1 MAPKNEDKPVKA
13 KSEVEEKKEAV
24 TTEAANS
31 PSDATLNSVLNRL
44 SQQFNLLAILVVA
57 LFMFQ
62 AYTFYK
68 LKNVETNGT
77 VAGAGAPQGESPLSK
92 DNLIAYADELKL
104 DTKKFEQCLT
114 DGTKKAAVEAE
125 IKEATALNVQG
136 TPGFFINGRFLG
148 GAFPF
153 ETFKE
158 IIDAELAGTASNE
171 CTGWSEEMQQ
181 YCSDPNN
188 LAFNPAPQEVSAGN
202 APSKGAKDAKVTII
216 EYSDFECP
224 FCQRAF
230 TTVEEV
236 LKAYPNDVKLV
247 YKHLPL
253 TSIHPNAQ
261 PAAEASLCALDQGK
275 FWEMHD
281 KMFLVQ
287 AQ

>member
-1 MAPKNEDKPVKA
+1 MTPKNEDKPVETKA
-13 KSEVEEKKEAV
+13 EEKKQASAPEASS
-24 TTEAANS
+24 TAPDTS
-31 PSDATLNSVLNRL
+31 LNAVLSRL

-77 VAGAGAPQGESPLSK
+77 VAGAGVPAESPLSQEK
-92 DNLIAYADELKL
+92 LVAYADELGL
-104 DTKKFEQCLT
+104 DKKKFEQCLT
-114 DGTKKAAVEAE
+114 NQEKKSIVEAE
-125 IKEATALNVQG
+125 MKEATALNVQG

-171 CTGWSEEMQQ
+171 CTGWSEEVQQ

-188 LAFNPAPQEVSAGN
+188 LAFNPAPQQIAAGN
-202 APSKGAKDAKVTII
+202 APVRGPKDAKVTII

-230 TTVEEV
+230 MTVEEV
-236 LKAYPNDVKLV
+236 LKAYPKDVKLV
-247 YKHLPL
+247 YKQLPL

-261 PAAEASLCALDQGK
+261 RAAEASLCAQDQGK

-281 KMFLVQ
+281 KMFTAQ

>member
-1 MAPKNEDKPVKA
+1 MATKNEDQPEKA
-13 KSEVEEKKEAV
+13 KSEVEKKLESTKSEVA
-24 TTEAANS
+24 TA
-31 PSDATLNSVLNRL
+31 PSDATLNAVLSRL

-68 LKNVETNGT
+68 LKTVESSGI
-77 VAGAGAPQGESPLSK
+77 VAGSGAAQGESPLSQE
-92 DNLIAYADELKL
+92 NLIAYAKELKL
-104 DTKKFEQCLT
+104 DEGKFEQCLT
-114 DGTKKAAVEAE
+114 DETKKAVVEAE
-125 IKEATALNVQG
+125 IKEGAALKVQG

-148 GAFPF
+148 GAFPI

-158 IIDAELAGTASNE
+158 IIDAELAGPASDE
-171 CTGWSEEMQQ
+171 CTGWSEAMQQ

-188 LAFNPAPQEVSAGN
+188 LAFNPAPQTVSVGN
-202 APSKGAKDAKVTII
+202 SPVQGPKDAKVTII
-216 EYSDFECP
+216 EFSDFECP

-236 LKAYPNDVKLV
+236 LAAYPKDVRVV
-247 YKHLPL
+247 YKQLPL

-261 PAAEASLCALDQGK
+261 RAAEASLCALDQGK

-281 KMFLVQ
+281 KMFT
-287 AQ
+287 AQLQ

>member
-1 MAPKNEDKPVKA
+1 MAPKQDEKPVKA
-13 KSEVEEKKEAV
+13 ASEAEEKKEV
-24 TTEAANS
+24 QAAEKS
-31 PSDATLNSVLNRL
+31 TSSADASLNTVLTRL

-77 VAGAGAPQGESPLSK
+77 VAGAGAPVDSPLSK
-92 DNLIAYADELKL
+92 EKLVVAAKEIGLDE
-104 DTKKFEQCLT
+104 KKFEQCL
-114 DGTKKAAVEAE
+114 DGGSKKAIVEAE
-125 IKEATALNVQG
+125 SKEAAGLNVQG

-153 ETFKE
+153 ENFKE
-158 IIDAELAGTASNE
+158 IIDAEIKGTASNE
-171 CTGWSEEMQQ
+171 CSGWSEEMQK
-181 YCSDPNN
+181 YCADPNN
-188 LAFNPAPQEVSAGN
+188 LAFNPAPQKVSAGN
-202 APSKGAKDAKVTII
+202 SPTKGPKDAKVTII

-230 TTVEEV
+230 ATVEEV
-236 LKAYPNDVKLV
+236 LKAYPKDVKLV
-247 YKHLPL
+247 YKQLPL

-261 PAAEASLCALDQGK
+261 RAAEASLCALDQGK

-281 KMFLVQ
+281 KMFQ
-287 AQ
+287 SQMQ